1 MSKHATIQ
9 YQDDSLVVTGELNFR
24 TAVSLWQESL
34 PLIKQYPDLHFD
46 FSAVKS
52 SNSAGLALILEW
64 IKYAKL
70 AKKSIRFSHIPTQ
83 LHSIIAVAGLK
94 QMLSSFSDNPAN

>member
-9 YQDDSLVVTGELNFR
+9 YQNDSLVVTGELNFR
-24 TAVSLWQESL
+24 TAVTLWQDSL
-34 PLIKQYPDLHFD
+34 PLIKQHPDLHFD
-46 FSAVKS
+46 FSAVQS

-70 AKKSIRFSHIPTQ
+70 TQKSIQFSHIPPQ
-83 LHSIIAVAGLK
+83 LHSIIAVASLGK
-94 QMLSSFSDNPAN
+94 ILSSYSSDSAN